1 VAVSVRPSLVTSS
14 AGRAS
19 EAVNPPSRPGEPGN
33 RAVTGEP
40 ADAHLADDRH
50 REDHEPA
57 RRPLRDTARVP
68 RTVDKMW

>member
-14 AGRAS
+14 AGWAS

-57 RRPLRDTARVP
+57 QRAPWDVARAS
-68 RTVDKMW
+68 RSVDKMW